1 MEITITTHIFN
12 LIKRSA
18 GRVACACI
26 LLALVVMPQGCIA
39 PPPLPPL
46 PPLPEWTQTYEGAT
60 LPDDQEVKLYHQL
73 ELKFYYR
80 TIIVI
85 DNVIYTKAHDDPKIT
100 YKLKPGVHRIDYYRK
115 VGERAWAIGGFTIEM
130 KAGHTYVLKHEFD
143 TNFHLFYF
151 RPWETTVIL
160 RDKTDDE
167 DVRMEHFPSP
177 MSWDSDIQ
185 KLYEKYMEVGK

>member
-1 MEITITTHIFN
+1 MHKTLLLFLILFLSGCMASPHI
-12 LIKRSA
+12 
-18 GRVACACI
+18 
-26 LLALVVMPQGCIA
+26 
-39 PPPLPPL
+39 
-46 PPLPEWTQTYEGAT
+46 PEWTQTYEGVS
-60 LPDDQEVKLYHQL
+60 LPDNQEVKLYH
-73 ELKFYYR
+73 KFTNYR
-80 TIIVI
+80 EVIVI
-85 DNVIYTKAHDDPKIT
+85 DNMIYTKSRDEPKVD
-100 YKLKPGVHRIDYYRK
+100 YKLIPGLHRIDYYLRVPK
-115 VGERAWAIGGFTIEM
+115 RGWAIGGFTIEM